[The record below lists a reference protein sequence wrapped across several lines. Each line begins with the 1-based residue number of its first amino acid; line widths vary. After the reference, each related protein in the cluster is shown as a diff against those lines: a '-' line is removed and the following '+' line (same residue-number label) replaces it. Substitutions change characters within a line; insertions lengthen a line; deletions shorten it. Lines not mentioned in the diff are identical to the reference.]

1 MSRITDIAYG
11 DGDRTNRLVAVSEQD
26 ERSATGSRAERKER
40 TRQSL
45 LDVALEL
52 LPDRS
57 FDSISIREVARGAGI
72 VPTAF
77 YRHFASMD
85 DLGVALVEES
95 MRMLRRML
103 RDARRDPGARDAK
116 TSLHILVREVHTH
129 EAQFRFLNRERYGG
143 VAEVRRAIATELRL
157 FVSELTVDL
166 SRIPAL
172 VDWQADD
179 LDTAAD
185 LIVAT
190 MLSTV
195 GALLA
200 VDRRG
205 GHEEQLVVDRAARQL
220 RMIMLGMAGWRPG
233 PAAQR

>member
-1 MSRITDIAYG
+1 M
-11 DGDRTNRLVAVSEQD
+11 SEQA
-26 ERSATGSRAERKER
+26 EQSATGSRAERKER

-45 LDVALEL
+45 LDVALGL

-103 RDARRDPGARDAK
+103 RDARREPGARSAK
-116 TSLHILVREVHTH
+116 ASLDILVRQVHAH
-129 EAQFRFLNRERYGG
+129 EAQFRFLNRERHGG

-157 FVSELTVDL
+157 LVSELTVDL
-166 SRIPAL
+166 SRMPAL
-172 VDWQADD
+172 ADWQADD

-185 LIVAT
+185 LIVST

-195 GALLA
+195 GALLD
-200 VDRRG
+200 VGRRG
-205 GHEEQLVVDRAARQL
+205 GHEEQLVVDRAERQL

-233 PAAQR
+233 RV